1 MVFTFFKS
9 KRLKLIFIIYW
20 VLLLYICAA
29 LVWWFIALNQQNTAM
44 ASYKKMEL
52 KADHPNYLQQL
63 QKIEN
68 VETRKKG
75 QYIGEGFIF
84 FLLIIA
90 GAIFIFRAVK
100 KQLKAGQQQQNFMMA
115 ITHELKTP
123 IAITKLN
130 LETLQ
135 KHKLEIVQQQKL
147 IHNTIQEANRLNNL
161 CNNLL
166 LSSQLDA
173 GGYSISKEKILLTEM
188 VQNCVTDYC
197 NRFPQRNISSLIQ
210 PAIFVFGDFLLLQ
223 MAINNLIDNALK
235 YSSKEALVKIELQ
248 ATAPK
253 VVLKIIDEGKGIA
266 LQDKEKIFNKF
277 YSVHNNGLQAAK
289 GTGLGLYL
297 TKKIVAQHKGY
308 IYMTQNAV
316 QGSTFTIEL
325 NTIA

>member
-44 ASYKKMEL
+44 ANYKKMEL

-63 QKIEN
+63 QQIEN

-135 KHKLEIVQQQKL
+135 KHKLEITQQQKL
-147 IHNTIQEANRLNNL
+147 LHNTIQEADRLNNL

-166 LSSQLDA
+166 LSSQLEA

-188 VQNCVTDYC
+188 VQNCVTDFS
-197 NRFPQRNISSLIQ
+197 NRFTQRNIQSQIQ

-235 YSSKEALVKIELQ
+235 YSSKEALVQIVLLASANKI
-248 ATAPK
+248 
-253 VVLKIIDEGKGIA
+253 VLTIIDEGKGIA
-266 LQDKEKIFNKF
+266 LADKDKIFNKF
-277 YSVHNNGLQAAK
+277 YRVHSNGTQVAK

-297 TKKIVAQHKGY
+297 TKKIITQHKGY
-308 IYMTQNAV
+308 IYMTQNNI
-316 QGSTFTIEL
+316 QGTTFTIEL

>member
-20 VLLLYICAA
+20 ILLLYICAA
-29 LVWWFIALNQQNTAM
+29 LVWWFIALNQQNSAM
-44 ASYKKMEL
+44 ANYKKMEL
-52 KADHPNYLQQL
+52 KADQSNYLQQI
-63 QKIEN
+63 QQIEN
-68 VETRKKG
+68 IETRKKG

-90 GAIFIFRAVK
+90 GAVFIFRAVK

-135 KHKLEIVQQQKL
+135 KHTLEIAQQKKL

-173 GGYSISKEKILLTEM
+173 GGYTISKEKILFTEL
-188 VQNCVTDYC
+188 VQNCITDFS
-197 NRFPQRNISSLIQ
+197 NRFNQRKINSQIQ
-210 PAIFVFGDFLLLQ
+210 ASIFVFGDFLLLQ

-235 YSSKEALVKIELQ
+235 YSGKEGEVKIILYNTLTKTVLQ
-248 ATAPK
+248 
-253 VVLKIIDEGKGIA
+253 IIDEGKGIA
-266 LQDKEKIFNKF
+266 NADKEKIFNKF
-277 YSVHNNGLQAAK
+277 YRVQNNGGQLAK

-297 TKKIVAQHKGY
+297 TKKIIEQHKGY
-308 IYMTQNAV
+308 IYMTQNAT
-316 QGSTFTIEL
+316 QGSTFTVEL
-325 NTIA
+325 NIIA